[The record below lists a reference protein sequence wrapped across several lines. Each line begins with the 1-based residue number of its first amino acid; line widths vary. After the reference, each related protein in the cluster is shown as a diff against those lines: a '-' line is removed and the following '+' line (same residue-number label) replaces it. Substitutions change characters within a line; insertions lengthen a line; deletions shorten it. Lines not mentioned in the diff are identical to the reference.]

1 MSNLQTFLLVSQIIV
16 AVLLI
21 IIVLLQKNDSDSLSG
36 IGGSGGLNSVISS
49 KSSANV
55 LTKTT
60 MFLVALFMINCLVLA
75 TISSNSQKQIQEEL
89 NKVADE
95 QYKNNQNDSADVTKD
110 KKNSSL
116 EQNNKPAIPDIK

>member
-16 AVLLI
+16 AVLLV
-21 IIVLLQKNDSDSLSG
+21 IIVLLQKNDNDSLSG

-75 TISSNSQKQIQEEL
+75 TISNNSQKQIQEEL
-89 NKVADE
+89 NRVAEE
-95 QYKNNQNDSADVTKD
+95 QYKNNPAET
-110 KKNSSL
+110 
-116 EQNNKPAIPDIK
+116 NNKPAIPDIK